1 MVKRTNSSRKSSNA
15 ASPEAML
22 AATERSNVRASR
34 EKAVGYFY
42 GNMGDSIERRYSG
55 LDGAPFSGFGGGSDM
70 GQGTLG
76 AGSSWNAQG
85 MGNYFGTGLLNGY
98 GRMFGGAA
106 GGGGG
111 GFTYL
116 KRFSSNAA
124 FNHSIIAQCHLA
136 YLGYG
141 IVRNICDLYAD
152 FATEGIEIEHP
163 DASVRNFY
171 RTWARK
177 IGLKERCHNMFLNL
191 FVSGNVFVHRRWAT
205 LDDKEKRA
213 MKRSEAS
220 ENIGGTLVVRGTS
233 KDITI
238 DGRESNFI
246 DWFLSKK
253 GDEYISELTKAD
265 KSVGD
270 APPSATE
277 EQLPKNTSQ
286 QIPWGYTF
294 LNPLQME
301 LRGRKIRGDSY
312 WIMALDK
319 RDALDVARGLGMR
332 SSQDLGTTEVNIP
345 REFLAR
351 MNAYQG
357 PGSGYSAEIK
367 LSNEELAV
375 VQAPGKWDWFDW
387 AVPFVFP
394 CLRALH
400 YKDMLRTMEMRA
412 CQSIINAVF
421 LYKLGNLKD
430 GFPAEDEHFERL
442 ADMLQMPGSVMNILW
457 NDQISAEVV
466 QPKVEGIF
474 DIDKHK
480 SADHDI
486 MTALGVPEVL
496 LGGQG
501 GNFSNSYIAVSTVL
515 ERLESYRDKVQEW
528 IMGEM
533 KIIADAMGF
542 QKLPTIRFGRTS
554 LQDEKAYNAFI
565 TGLYDRNI
573 LSADTVL
580 REIDTNVETEA
591 AKMREENEVRE
602 EGVLEMRGPFV
613 KPDNKEGIP
622 QPPPPPAAPAGPPG
636 AKKTKKTSNGR
647 PTGTGTGPTGNQ
659 SNPRSPKG
667 MAELLETEDMDVLFE
682 QYETTQDRGRAMLNQ
697 LEEFIGDRVLRSKAK
712 DNPGLKHLKQLR
724 LEERD
729 RLEQLIYNVFS
740 HMPAPDDSNA
750 MSDDFI
756 INMLRSDA
764 AESVKAD
771 VLDIYTTKVS
781 EYSQTFGKAPTREMR
796 RQFMVSAWTK
806 RAIMQH
812 IAQKPDALRT

>member
-1 MVKRTNSSRKSSNA
+1 
-15 ASPEAML
+15 ML
-22 AATERSNVRASR
+22 NATERSNAAAAR
-34 EKAVGYFY
+34 EKTQAYFY

-55 LDGAPFSGFGGGSDM
+55 LDGSPHSGFGGGSDM

-76 AGSSWNAQG
+76 AGSSFNAQG
-85 MGNYFGTGLLNGY
+85 YGNYFGTGLLNGF
-98 GRMFGGAA
+98 GRMSGGAA
-106 GGGGG
+106 GGGAG

-124 FNHSIIAQCHLA
+124 FNHSIIAQCHMA

-141 IVRNICDLYAD
+141 IVRNIIDLYSD
-152 FATEGIEIEHP
+152 FATEGIEIDHP

-177 IGLKERCHNMFLNL
+177 IGLEERTHNMFLNL
-191 FVSGNVFVHRRWAT
+191 FVSGQTFVHRRWAT
-205 LDDKEKRA
+205 LDEGEKRA

-220 ENIGGTLVVRGTS
+220 ENIGDMLLVRGKTQ
-233 KDITI
+233 DVTI
-238 DGRESNFI
+238 DGREEGFI

-253 GDEYISELTKAD
+253 GSEYISDLTQSEKTIAE
-265 KSVGD
+265 

-277 EQLPKNTSQ
+277 ELLPQNQAK

-312 WIMALDK
+312 WVMALDK

-332 SSQDLGTTEVNIP
+332 STQDIGTTEVNIP
-345 REFLAR
+345 REFVAR

-367 LSNEELAV
+367 LSKEELSV
-375 VQAPGKWDWFDW
+375 IQAPGKWDWFDW
-387 AVPFVFP
+387 AVPFVYP

-400 YKDMLRTMEMRA
+400 YKDCLRTMEIRA
-412 CQSIINAVF
+412 CHSIINAVF

-457 NDQISAEVV
+457 NDQISAEVI

-474 DIDKHK
+474 DIDKHD
-480 SADHDI
+480 SADKDI

-496 LGGQG
+496 VGGKG
-501 GNFSNSYIAVSTVL
+501 GNFSSSYVAVATVL
-515 ERLESYRDKVQEW
+515 ERLESYRTKVKDW
-528 IMGEM
+528 LMGEM

-554 LQDEKAYNAFI
+554 LQDEKAYQAFV

-573 LSADTVL
+573 LSADTLL
-580 REIDTNVETEA
+580 REIETDIETEV
-591 AKMREENEVRE
+591 AKMKEENELRE

-613 KPDNKEGIP
+613 KPDNKDGVP
-622 QPPPPPAAPAGPPG
+622 QPPPPPAAPAGPG
-636 AKKTKKTSNGR
+636 AKKSPKTPNGR
-647 PTGTGTGPTGNQ
+647 PTGTPTGKTGPQ
-659 SNPRSPKG
+659 SNPRKPKG
-667 MAELLETEDMDVLFE
+667 QGVAELLELHEEFGDK
-682 QYETTQDRGRAMLNQ
+682 GRAMLDH
-697 LEEFIGDRVLRSKAK
+697 LEEFIGSRILQAKAK
-712 DNPGLKHLKQLR
+712 DNPNLKHLKQLR

-740 HMPAPDDSNA
+740 HMPAPDNDTP

-764 AESVKAD
+764 AESVKVD
-771 VLDIYTTKVS
+771 VLNIYTNKVS
-781 EYSQTFGKAPTREMR
+781 DYSKSYGKAPTREMR
-796 RQFMVSAWTK
+796 RQFMVSAWTQ

-812 IAQKPDALRT
+812 VAQKPYLL

>member
-1 MVKRTNSSRKSSNA
+1 
-15 ASPEAML
+15 ML
-22 AATERSNVRASR
+22 TATQRSNSRSPDRAS
-34 EKAVGYFY
+34 AYFY

-55 LDGAPFSGFGGGSDM
+55 LDGAPFGGFGNGSDV

-85 MGNYFGTGLLNGY
+85 MGNYFGTGLLNGF

-106 GGGGG
+106 GGGAGG

-124 FNHSIIAQCHLA
+124 FNHQIIAQCHMA

-141 IVRNICDLYAD
+141 IVRNIVDLYSD
-152 FATEGIEIEHP
+152 FATEGVEIEHT

-177 IGLKERCHNMFLNL
+177 VGLQERVHNMFLNL
-191 FVSGNVFVHRRWAT
+191 FVSGQTFVHRRWAT
-205 LDDKEKRA
+205 LDESEKRA

-220 ENIGGTLVVRGTS
+220 DNIGDVLVVRGKTRDTS
-233 KDITI
+233 IEA
-238 DGRESNFI
+238 RENDFI

-253 GDEYISELTKAD
+253 GSEYVSNLTKSE
-265 KSVGD
+265 KTVGE
-270 APPSATE
+270 APPAATE
-277 EQLPKNTSQ
+277 EALPENTSK

-301 LRGRKIRGDSY
+301 MRGRKIRGDSY

-345 REFLAR
+345 REFLNR

-357 PGSGYSAEIK
+357 PGSGYAAEIK
-367 LSNEELAV
+367 LSKEELAV

-400 YKDMLRTMEMRA
+400 YKDCLRTMEIRA

-421 LYKLGNLKD
+421 LYKLGNMEK
-430 GFPAEDEHFERL
+430 GMPAEEEHFERL

-457 NDQISAEVV
+457 NENITAEVV

-480 SADHDI
+480 SADNDI

-496 LGGQG
+496 LGGGG
-501 GNFSNSYIAVSTVL
+501 GNFSNSFIAVSTVL
-515 ERLESYRDKVQEW
+515 ERLESYRNQVKDW
-528 IMGEM
+528 LMGEM

-542 QKLPTIRFGRTS
+542 QKLPTVRFGRTS
-554 LQDEKAYNAFI
+554 LQDEKAHQTFI
-565 TGLYDRNI
+565 TGLFDRNI
-573 LSADTVL
+573 LSADTLL
-580 REIDTNVETEA
+580 RQIDTDVETEV
-591 AKMREENEVRE
+591 AKLKEESELRE

-613 KPDNKEGIP
+613 KPDNVDGVP
-622 QPPPPPAAPAGPPG
+622 TPPPPPAPPVGPGG
-636 AKKTKKTSNGR
+636 AKKPTPKTPNGR
-647 PTGTGTGPTGNQ
+647 PAGTPTGPTGQQ
-659 SNPRSPKG
+659 SNPRKPKG
-667 MAELLETEDMDVLFE
+667 QGLAKLLQLHDVYSE
-682 QYETTQDRGRAMLNQ
+682 RGRTILAR
-697 LEEFIGDRVLRSKAK
+697 LEEFIGERVLRAKAK
-712 DNPGLKHLKQLR
+712 DNPGLKHLKQLK
-724 LEERD
+724 LEERE
-729 RLEQLIYNVFS
+729 RLEQMIYNVFS
-740 HMPAPDDSNA
+740 HMPAPDDDSPL
-750 MSDDFI
+750 SDDFI
-756 INMLRSDA
+756 VNMLRSDA
-764 AESVKAD
+764 SETVKVD
-771 VLDIYTTKVS
+771 VLNIYTDKVAQ
-781 EYSQTFGKAPTREMR
+781 YSKSYGKAPTREMR
-796 RQFMVSAWTK
+796 RQFMVSAWTQK
-806 RAIMQH
+806 AIRQH
-812 IAQKPDALRT
+812 IAQKPDLLRS

>member
-1 MVKRTNSSRKSSNA
+1 
-15 ASPEAML
+15 ML
-22 AATERSNVRASR
+22 AATQRSNGR
-34 EKAVGYFY
+34 EPQKSMGYFY

-55 LDGAPFSGFGGGSDM
+55 LDGSPNAGFGGGSDW

-76 AGSSWNAQG
+76 AGTSWNAQG
-85 MGNYFGTGLLNGY
+85 YGNYFGTGLLNGY

-106 GGGGG
+106 AGGAAG

-124 FNHSIIAQCHLA
+124 FNHQIIAQCHMA

-141 IVRNICDLYAD
+141 IVRNIVDLYAD
-152 FATEGIEIEHP
+152 FATEGIDIEHP

-177 IGLKERCHNMFLNL
+177 IGLEERCHNMFLNL
-191 FVSGNVFVHRRWAT
+191 FVSGQTFVHRRWAT
-205 LDDKEKRA
+205 LDDNEKRA

-220 ENIGGTLVVRGTS
+220 ENIGDTLVVRGKS
-233 KDITI
+233 KDLTI
-238 DGRESNFI
+238 EGSEEGFI

-253 GDEYISELTKAD
+253 GTEYINDLTKAE
-265 KSVGD
+265 KAIGK

-277 EQLPKNTSQ
+277 EKLPKNEGK

-301 LRGRKIRGDSY
+301 MRGRKISGDSY
-312 WIMALDK
+312 WVMALDK

-332 SSQDLGTTEVNIP
+332 TTQDLGTTQVNIP
-345 REFLAR
+345 REFLSR
-351 MNAYQG
+351 INAYQG
-357 PGSGYSAEIK
+357 PGAGYAAEIK
-367 LSNEELAV
+367 LSKEELSV

-387 AVPFVFP
+387 AVPFVYP
-394 CLRALH
+394 CLRAL
-400 YKDMLRTMEMRA
+400 YFKDCLRTMEIRA
-412 CQSIINAVF
+412 CQSIVNAVF
-421 LYKLGNLKD
+421 LYKLGNMEK
-430 GFPAEDEHFERL
+430 GMPAEEEHFERL

-457 NDQISAEVV
+457 NENITAEVI

-496 LGGQG
+496 IGGGG
-501 GNFSNSYIAVSTVL
+501 GNFSNSFIAVSTVL
-515 ERLESYRDKVQEW
+515 ERLESYRNRVKDW

-554 LQDEKAYNAFI
+554 LQDERAYQAFV

-580 REIDTNVETEA
+580 RELDTDVATEV
-591 AKMREENEVRE
+591 AKMQEENELRG

-613 KPDNKEGIP
+613 RPDNKDGVP
-622 QPPPPPAAPAGPPG
+622 QPPSPPAAPAGPGG
-636 AKKTKKTSNGR
+636 AKKPKTPKTPNGR
-647 PTGTGTGPTGNQ
+647 PIGTPTGPTGKQ
-659 SNPRSPKG
+659 GNPRKPKG
-667 MAELLETEDMDVLFE
+667 QGVAKLSKLLALHDELSE
-682 QYETTQDRGRAMLNQ
+682 RGRNVLAR
-697 LEEFIGDRVLRSKAK
+697 LEDFIGERVLRAKAK
-712 DNPGLKHLKQLR
+712 DNPGLKHLKQLKY
-724 LEERD
+724 EERE
-729 RLEQLIYNVFS
+729 RLEQMIYNVFS
-740 HMPAPDDSNA
+740 HMPAPDSDSSL
-750 MSDDFI
+750 SDDFI

-764 AESVKAD
+764 SETVKAD
-771 VLDIYTTKVS
+771 VLNIYTDKVAQ
-781 EYSQTFGKAPTREMR
+781 YSKSYGKAPTREMR
-796 RQFMVSAWTK
+796 RQFMVSAWTQK
-806 RAIMQH
+806 AIKEH
-812 IAQKPDALRT
+812 IAQKPDLLRS

>member
-1 MVKRTNSSRKSSNA
+1 MAKRSKSARPLNDNRASPQAMLSATQRSNA
-15 ASPEAML
+15 A
-22 AATERSNVRASR
+22 AAR
-34 EKAVGYFY
+34 EKSLGYFY
-42 GNMGDSIERRYSG
+42 GNMGDSVERRYTG
-55 LDGAPFSGFGGGSDM
+55 LDGSPSAGFGGGSDV
-70 GQGTLG
+70 GQGVLG

-85 MGNYFGTGLLNGY
+85 YGNYFGTGLLNGY
-98 GRMFGGAA
+98 GRMYGGAA
-106 GGGGG
+106 GGGAGG

-124 FNHSIIAQCHLA
+124 FNHSIIAQCHMA

-141 IVRNICDLYAD
+141 IVRNIVDLYSD
-152 FATEGIEIEHP
+152 FATEGIDIEHP

-177 IGLKERCHNMFLNL
+177 VGLEGRAHNMFLNL
-191 FVSGNVFVHRRWAT
+191 FVSGQTFVHRRWAT
-205 LDDKEKRA
+205 LDDNEKRA

-220 ENIGGTLVVRGTS
+220 DNIGDSLVVRGKS
-233 KDITI
+233 KDTTI
-238 DGRESNFI
+238 DAREEGFL

-253 GDEYISELTKAD
+253 GNQYVSEMTAKAAKAEAEAPVPGGEQD
-265 KSVGD
+265 LPENVG
-270 APPSATE
+270 
-277 EQLPKNTSQ
+277 K

-301 LRGRKIRGDSY
+301 MRGRKIRGDSY

-345 REFLAR
+345 REFLTR

-357 PGSGYSAEIK
+357 PGAGYAAEIT
-367 LSNEELAV
+367 LSKEELSV

-400 YKDMLRTMEMRA
+400 YKDCLRTMEIRA
-412 CQSIINAVF
+412 CQSVINAIF
-421 LYKLGNLKD
+421 LFKLGNLKD

-457 NDQISAEVV
+457 NDNITAEVI
-466 QPKVEGIF
+466 QPSVDGIF
-474 DIDKHK
+474 NVDKHD
-480 SADHDI
+480 SADRDI

-496 LGGQG
+496 VGGKG
-501 GNFSNSYIAVSTVL
+501 GNFSNSYIAVATVL
-515 ERLESYRDKVQEW
+515 ERLESYRNQVKDW
-528 IMGEM
+528 LMGEL

-554 LQDEKAYNAFI
+554 LQDEKAYQAFI

-580 REIDTNVETEA
+580 RELETDVDTEV
-591 AKMREENEVRE
+591 AKMKEENELRE
-602 EGVLEMRGPFV
+602 EGVLEMRGPFI
-613 KPDNKEGIP
+613 KPDNKDGIP
-622 QPPPPPAAPAGPPG
+622 QPPPPPAGAMGPG
-636 AKKTKKTSNGR
+636 AKKSPKTPNGR
-647 PTGTGTGPTGNQ
+647 PTGTGTGPTGKQ
-659 SNPRSPKG
+659 STTRKPKG
-667 MAELLETEDMDVLFE
+667 QGLAEVLELHEDFSAK
-682 QYETTQDRGRAMLNQ
+682 GRVMLEQ
-697 LEEFIGDRVLRSKAK
+697 LESFIGDRILRSKAK

-740 HMPAPDDSNA
+740 HMPAPDGDSP

-764 AESVKAD
+764 AESVKVD
-771 VLDIYTTKVS
+771 VLNIYTNKVA
-781 EYSQTFGKAPTREMR
+781 EYSKSYGKAPTRDHR
-796 RQFMVSAWTK
+796 RQFMVSAWTQ
-806 RAIMQH
+806 RAILQH
-812 IAQKPDALRT
+812 IAEKPDLLGS